1 MTEKQKKIL
10 DIFENLIPKCSDAQQ
25 EKILNF
31 GEAIAYMVEH
41 QEQKTEKTA

>member
-1 MTEKQKKIL
+1 MTDKQKRIL
-10 DIFENLIPKCSDAQQ
+10 KIFENLIPKCSEKQQ